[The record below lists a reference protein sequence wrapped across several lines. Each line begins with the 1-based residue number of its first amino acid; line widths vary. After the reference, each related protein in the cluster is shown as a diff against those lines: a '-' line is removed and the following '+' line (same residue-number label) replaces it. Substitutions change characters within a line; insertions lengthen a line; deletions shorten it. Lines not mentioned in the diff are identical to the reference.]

1 MDKTSNRLAFT
12 KRRLEALPIPLDGR
26 MEYLDVKTPGLRLRV
41 TPSNRRT
48 FCLFRKV
55 RGQPIRLT
63 IGTFPEMTVEQA
75 RRAVSEA
82 VREIRD
88 GKDPR
93 AQKRKDR
100 NEATFRDLF
109 THWIE
114 MHAKV
119 HKRTWQEDERQY
131 NVFLKQW
138 AGRKLSSITKQ
149 DIQEL
154 HARVGRDNGRYAA
167 NRLLAL
173 VRAAFNKAADIGWTG
188 ANPTAGIKKFKEQS
202 RDRFLQVDEL
212 PRFFGA
218 LQHESDLFRD
228 FFLICLLTGARR
240 SNVQSMAW
248 TDIDFHSAV
257 WRIPETKSG
266 HPVLVPL
273 VRPAIGVLRARRE
286 ASDDS
291 PWVFSTRSRIG
302 HLTEPKTAWR
312 RVCNRAEI
320 DGLTIHDLRRS
331 MGSYLAITGAS
342 LPVIGK
348 MLGHTQ
354 PSTTAVYSR
363 LTLDPVR
370 ASVDKAVDA
379 MVAAGGDN
387 GILFLEAESNGQDE
401 A

>member
-1 MDKTSNRLAFT
+1 VANGAN
-12 KRRLEALPIPLDGR
+12 P
-26 MEYLDVKTPGLRLRV
+26 
-41 TPSNRRT
+41 
-48 FCLFRKV
+48 
-55 RGQPIRLT
+55 
-63 IGTFPEMTVEQA
+63 QA
-75 RRAVSEA
+75 DRRA
-82 VREIRD
+82 
-88 GKDPR
+88 
-93 AQKRKDR
+93 KRQ
-100 NEATFRDLF
+100 EPTLGDLF
-109 THWIE
+109 AHWIE

-149 DIQEL
+149 DIQGL

-212 PRFFGA
+212 PRFFRA

-228 FFLICLLTGARR
+228 FLLTGARR

-248 TDIDFHSAV
+248 ADIDFHSAV

-312 RVCNRAEI
+312 RVCDRAEI

-363 LTLDPVR
+363 LSLDPVR

-379 MVAAGGDN
+379 MVAAGGFP
-387 GILFLEAESNGQDE
+387 LLEHHGGSNGQE
-401 A
+401 ES